1 MNTITTDIYLH
12 LPILV
17 NRFINIV
24 RERVDLIVH
33 VIYIY
38 IRERWKEC
46 STWMVRSNNVCE
58 KANPFCSSE
67 NLSHIARPESG
78 LEIQS
83 TVTSVTPS
91 GQGVYACAPRLV

>member
-1 MNTITTDIYLH
+1 MIGMNTITTDIYLH

-38 IRERWKEC
+38 
-46 STWMVRSNNVCE
+46 
-58 KANPFCSSE
+58 P
-67 NLSHIARPESG
+67 
-78 LEIQS
+78 
-83 TVTSVTPS
+83 
-91 GQGVYACAPRLV
+91 